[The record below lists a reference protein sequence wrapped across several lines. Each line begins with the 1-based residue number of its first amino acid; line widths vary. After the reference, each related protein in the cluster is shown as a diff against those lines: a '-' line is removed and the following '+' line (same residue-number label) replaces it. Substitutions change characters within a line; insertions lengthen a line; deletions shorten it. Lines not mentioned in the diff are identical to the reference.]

1 MSDSDKSDPARGRRM
16 REARLRAGLTQQE
29 AAVKVESDRATIARW
44 EAGRYAPRY
53 KLEAIAQVYSTT
65 PAWLM
70 HGVGAETALDPLYP
84 AWQQF
89 LEWLETSR
97 EGSAA
102 EKWMVDDIRA
112 VRFAEGVEPTLETYK
127 RLLFA
132 FVSTTRGAPK

>member
-1 MSDSDKSDPARGRRM
+1 
-16 REARLRAGLTQQE
+16 
-29 AAVKVESDRATIARW
+29 
-44 EAGRYAPRY
+44 
-53 KLEAIAQVYSTT
+53 
-65 PAWLM
+65 M
-70 HGVGAETALDPLYP
+70 HGVGAETADDPEYP

-89 LEWLETSR
+89 LSWLETSR

-102 EKWMVDDIRA
+102 EKWMIDDIRA